1 MTTETGASP
10 REAAGGTGSLRL
22 GAPRLQRRERSP
34 FGEREV
40 NKLKGATP
48 APCPEHHLHQ
58 LAAAG
63 DEVDGELL
71 LPAHHARSLY
81 AASIATTASASAA
94 QPGAAAP
101 APLALLP

>member
-1 MTTETGASP
+1 MMTTDYSRGRHREPPP
-10 REAAGGTGSLRL
+10 R
-22 GAPRLQRRERSP
+22 RSP
-34 FGEREV
+34 GCSGGSAALSEREV

-71 LPAHHARSLY
+71 LPAHHARSLC
-81 AASIATTASASAA
+81 ASSIATAASASAA